1 MSTLRQLLLRLLT
14 AVRRGRADEE
24 LDREVASHLALL
36 EEDFR
41 QRGMTADDARAAA
54 RRAFGGVEQTKERQ
68 RDARS
73 FVWIDQLRQD
83 LRFAIRSMGRAPG
96 FAAVAVLT
104 LALGIGAN
112 TAIFSLLDAVL
123 LKPLPVREAGR
134 LLYLA
139 HGTGASPSLSANYP
153 LLDRYRANLV
163 VFDGIT
169 AYNTRQFKI
178 TTGAGTELVEGQY
191 AAGNYHRVIGVPIAL
206 GRGFVA
212 DADQPG
218 DTSAIAVISDRYW
231 VRRFGRDPN
240 IIGTTIVA
248 QGRTV
253 AIVGVT
259 AAGFRG
265 MRPGTQIDVTLP
277 IAQRVLIEP
286 AFLTQRDTW
295 TSMYLVGRLKPHV
308 TEATALADVQAVFRP
323 FWAEPENAF
332 ARDQSGGEH
341 PAALVPAG
349 RGWSTVRQNYRE
361 PLRVLMAMVAIV
373 LLIAC
378 ANVANLLFARGSARA
393 REIAVRI
400 SLGAGR
406 ARLSRQ
412 FLTESVI
419 LALAGGAAGLLLA
432 MWGTR
437 LIAAMLD
444 AGTNPIVIDADPDV
458 RVLMFT
464 MAVSMLTAVV
474 FGLAPAIGA
483 TRVDVNSSLRGAPS
497 HPRAGRTALS
507 GQTLV
512 IAQVALCL
520 VLLAGGGLLVQSLM
534 NLKTQHIGFQREN
547 LLLFYLDTRGSK
559 TEVTRLHEIF
569 LERMRS
575 LPVVR
580 SASASTMSP
589 LATDEETR
597 PIRIAGAPDAARRRA
612 AVTNRVTADFLATF
626 GIPLLRGR
634 GIAVQDT
641 DTAPHVAVV
650 NETMA
655 RDYFDGDA
663 IGRTFTI
670 GADSKVPVT
679 VVGVVRDNQQRNLR
693 QTIPPMAYIPL
704 AQAEEAPRMVTVA
717 LRVEG
722 DPRLIEALA
731 RENVRATSPDL
742 VISYVRTMQEQM
754 DASLMRERLL
764 ATMSTAF
771 VVVALFLAAIGLYG
785 VMAYGVARRVR
796 EIGIRIALGAT
807 RRMVLWQVLR
817 RSLGLAAIGI
827 VIGLVAAFQTT
838 RLASSFLFGLTD
850 RDPFTYAASA
860 CVLLAAALVAGYV
873 PARRATRIDPLV
885 ALRSE

>member
-96 FAAVAVLT
+96 FAAVAILT

-112 TAIFSLLDAVL
+112 TAIFTLLDAVL
-123 LKPLPVREAGR
+123 LKSLPVREPAR
-134 LLYLA
+134 LLFFA
-139 HGTGASPSLSANYP
+139 HGPGATPSLSANYP
-153 LLDRYRANLV
+153 LLERYRATLTS
-163 VFDGIT
+163 FEAIT
-169 AYNTRQFKI
+169 AYNTRQFKVS
-178 TTGAGTELVEGQY
+178 TGAGAELVEGQY
-191 AAGNYHRVIGVPIAL
+191 AAGNYHAVLGVPIAL
-206 GRGFVA
+206 GRGFIA
-212 DADQPG
+212 DSDQPD
-218 DTSAIAVISDRYW
+218 DTSSVAVISDGYW
-231 VRRFGRDPN
+231 TRRFGRDPN
-240 IIGTTIVA
+240 VIGTTIVA

-253 AIVGVT
+253 SILGVT
-259 AAGFRG
+259 APGFHG

-277 IAQRVLIEP
+277 IAQRVLTDP
-286 AFLTQRDTW
+286 KFMTMRDSW
-295 TSMYLVGRLKPHV
+295 TSLHLVGRLKPRV
-308 TEATALADVQAVFRP
+308 SED
-323 FWAEPENAF
+323 
-332 ARDQSGGEH
+332 
-341 PAALVPAG
+341 AALNEVRPVFQQFWEEAENKWARNPQGDQHPVALLPAG
-349 RGWSTVRQNYRE
+349 RGSNTVRQAYRE
-361 PLRVLMAMVAIV
+361 PLQLLMAMVAIV

-378 ANVANLLFARGSARA
+378 ANVANLLLARASARA
-393 REIAVRI
+393 REVAVRT

-406 ARLSRQ
+406 ARLTRQ
-412 FLTESVI
+412 FLTESAV
-419 LALAGGAAGLLLA
+419 LALAGGAFGLLLA

-437 LIAAMLD
+437 FIAAMLD
-444 AGTNPIVIDADPDV
+444 AGTNPIVLDADPDV
-458 RVLMFT
+458 RVLVFT
-464 MAVSMLTAVV
+464 IAVSMLTAVI
-474 FGLAPAIGA
+474 FGVAPAIRA

-497 HPRAGRTALS
+497 NSRLGRAALG

-520 VLLAGGGLLVQSLM
+520 VLVAGGGLLVRSLI
-534 NLKTQHIGFQREN
+534 NLKTQNTGFQREN
-547 LLLFYLDTRGSK
+547 LLLFYLDARGTE
-559 TEVTRLHEIF
+559 TEVTKFHDIL
-569 LERMRS
+569 LERLRG
-575 LPVVR
+575 LPGVR

-597 PIRIAGAPDAARRRA
+597 PVRIVGAAEPPRRRA
-612 AVTNRVTADFLATF
+612 AVANRVTPDFFTTF
-626 GIPLLRGR
+626 GIQLLQGR
-634 GIAVQDT
+634 GIAAQDT
-641 DTAPHVAVV
+641 ATAAQVAVV

-655 RDYFDGDA
+655 RDYFNGDA
-663 IGRTFTI
+663 MGRTFTI
-670 GADSKVPVT
+670 GADSQIPVT
-679 VVGVVRDNQQRNLR
+679 VIGVVRDIRQRNLR
-693 QTIPPMAYIPL
+693 QAVPPMTYISL
-704 AQAEEAPRMVTVA
+704 AQAEEAPGELTVA
-717 LRVEG
+717 LRVDG

-731 RENVRATSPDL
+731 RENVRATSSDL

-764 ATMSTAF
+764 ATLSTAF

-817 RSLGLAAIGI
+817 RTLGLTAMGI

-838 RLASSFLFGLTD
+838 RLVSSFLFGLTD
-850 RDPFTYAASA
+850 RDPLTYAASA
-860 CVLLAAALVAGYV
+860 GVLLAAALLAGYV